1 MDNFLSGS
9 GILSLTL
16 ICPFLFIV
24 TTIGLF
30 ASCETVFLGGPLAQH
45 NNAVDVIKQPC
56 RHPAVHIIILFC
68 CRL

>member
-16 ICPFLFIV
+16 IGPFLVIV
-24 TTIGLF
+24 TSVGLF
-30 ASCETVFLGGPLAQH
+30 ASVKVFLGGPLAQH